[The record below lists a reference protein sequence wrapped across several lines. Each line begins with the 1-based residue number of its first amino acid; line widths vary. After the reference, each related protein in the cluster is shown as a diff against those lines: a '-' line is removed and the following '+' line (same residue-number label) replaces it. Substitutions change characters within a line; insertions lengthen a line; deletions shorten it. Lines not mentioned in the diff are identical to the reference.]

1 MPWEFVNGLG
11 EFLSFGKDPPFII
24 STVENLNAIK
34 LSYGQIKTIGQD
46 GVIIQNESVQPLNLV
61 VRGLI
66 NVDIDE
72 EHKLNEYINQ
82 ITSIFN
88 PKKGKGLLRYIDDN
102 NTTYEIECVISSFE
116 ISNRPIDK
124 TYTSRKFKVELLC
137 PNPYWKAT
145 TTLVQMGYGLG
156 GFSFPLQLPTKFAEI
171 LTKVVI
177 TNYGDAPVPL
187 LIKFYGPA
195 TTPELRNN
203 TTGEVIRVNRVLT
216 SDEVLI
222 INTDDNN
229 LDVQVQ
235 NLTTGTT
242 EDAWNY
248 IDITACDFFK
258 LQIGDNEIEFSTG
271 DATEDARVEIY
282 YRKRCLVV

>member
-1 MPWEFVNGLG
+1 ML
-11 EFLSFGKDPPFII
+11 GKDPPII
-24 STVENLNAIK
+24 INTIENLNSTK
-34 LSYGQIKTIGQD
+34 LSYGQIKSIGQD
-46 GVIIQNESVQPLNLV
+46 GVLLQNGSIQPLNLII
-61 VRGLI
+61 RGLI
-66 NVDIDE
+66 KSDTD
-72 EHKLNEYINQ
+72 LNEQVKQ
-82 ITSIFN
+82 ITSVFN
-88 PKKGKGLLRYIDDN
+88 PKKGKGILRYTDEN
-102 NTTYEIECVISSFE
+102 NIVYEIECNITDFE
-116 ISNRPIDK
+116 ISNKPDDK
-124 TYTSRKFKVELLC
+124 TYITRKFKVGILC

-156 GFSFPLQLPTKFAEI
+156 GFSFPLQLPTKFAEN

-203 TTGEVIRVNRVLT
+203 TTGEVIRVNRALT

-235 NLTTGTT
+235 NLTTGTI

-248 IDITACDFFK
+248 IDINACDFFK

-271 DATEDARVEIY
+271 DATEQAKIDIE
-282 YRKRCLVV
+282 YRLRHIVVV